1 MSVKKRRT
9 QYTPHSTKET
19 PSATHL
25 FRLSLCSSPL
35 SDVAR
40 LISVPAHKKQR
51 TQRIRRPGSF
61 YVISRYESMAVKVT
75 RNKTATGKRITTRM
89 IDSPMF
95 LGDNRCFRFWIFIFY
110 YALIRF
116 VCCFPT
122 SIRGNGRNYLSIWG
136 IDGRERITHPPSSH
150 SAKSMIWIPW

>member
-1 MSVKKRRT
+1 M
-9 QYTPHSTKET
+9 PHRTKET

-25 FRLSLCSSPL
+25 FRLLLCSSPH

-40 LISVPAHKKQR
+40 LISVPAHRKQR
-51 TQRIRRPGSF
+51 TQRKTRPGSF
-61 YVISRYESMAVKVT
+61 SVSNRYESMAVKVT

-116 VCCFPT
+116 VVFPT
-122 SIRGNGRNYLSIWG
+122 SSRGNGRNYLSILG

-150 SAKSMIWIPW
+150 SAKLMIWIPW

>member
-1 MSVKKRRT
+1 MAHR
-9 QYTPHSTKET
+9 TKET

-25 FRLSLCSSPL
+25 LRLLFCSSPH
-35 SDVAR
+35 SEVAR
-40 LISVPAHKKQR
+40 LINVPALKKQR

-61 YVISRYESMAVKVT
+61 SVISRYESMAVKVV

-95 LGDNRCFRFWIFIFY
+95 LGDNRCFRFWIFIFSY
-110 YALIRF
+110 SLIRF
-116 VCCFPT
+116 VVFPT
-122 SIRGNGRNYLSIWG
+122 GSRSNRRNYLSIWG

-150 SAKSMIWIPW
+150 SAKSMIWIPQ